1 MSGGA
6 ANTIEPSQPNTD
18 GVVIDVTSGGPPA
31 FPGAPNDTSP
41 AIQAGINTGIPGSI
55 VDNAVQPNLAST
67 VPDEVVQAVFADVV
81 SGIISTPA
89 GMTNLSSGVVAAE
102 DPIHAPEPAT
112 LILFASGLIVA
123 AHRLRRRR

>member
-1 MSGGA
+1 
-6 ANTIEPSQPNTD
+6 
-18 GVVIDVTSGGPPA
+18 VIDVTSGGRGDLPGTTPA
-31 FPGAPNDTSP
+31 FSGAPNDTSP
-41 AIQAGINTGIPGSI
+41 AIPGSI

-89 GMTNLSSGVVAAE
+89 GITNLSPGGVVAAE

-112 LILFASGLIVA
+112 LVLFASGLIVA